1 MQKRPFLYGF
11 KVIRPKYELK
21 QDELLEWL
29 AEANALS
36 ERSHTRPLSIVKN
49 NYSSNM
55 EMRTAQAVAPKVRD
69 GAAYHAM
76 FQRFGCNSKQIE
88 YRGFECKDFSH
99 KDFDNM
105 ELMSFGKKFKGE
117 GFGERMKVYS
127 KSAERIVAE
136 FYENSPVAPEQIIHV
151 SCTGY
156 ESPSAVQK
164 IISKKQWGKS
174 TSSVHAYHMGCYAAF
189 PAMNLAA
196 GRVSLTGGEK
206 PVDIVHTEMCGLHLD
221 ASVHTAEQLV
231 IQSLFADGFIR
242 YSMVGED
249 SEIAKANPGF
259 LIGGFLERMV
269 ENTSEAMTWVCSD
282 FGLKMTLD
290 RDVPGLIADDAQEF
304 CNDLA
309 KLAGYDFAELHKNAI
324 FAIHPGG
331 PKIVS
336 AMQDLLRL
344 ENHQLKHSRETLKRY
359 GNMSSATVPHMLEMI
374 LNDPSVADGT
384 PIVTMAFGPG
394 LTMYGSVLIK
404 RS

>member
-1 MQKRPFLYGF
+1 M
-11 KVIRPKYELK
+11 
-21 QDELLEWL
+21 
-29 AEANALS
+29 
-36 ERSHTRPLSIVKN
+36 
-49 NYSSNM
+49 
-55 EMRTAQAVAPKVRD
+55 
-69 GAAYHAM
+69 
-76 FQRFGCNSKQIE
+76 
-88 YRGFECKDFSH
+88 
-99 KDFDNM
+99 
-105 ELMSFGKKFKGE
+105 
-117 GFGERMKVYS
+117 
-127 KSAERIVAE
+127 
-136 FYENSPVAPEQIIHV
+136 
-151 SCTGY
+151 
-156 ESPSAVQK
+156 
-164 IISKKQWGKS
+164 
-174 TSSVHAYHMGCYAAF
+174 
-189 PAMNLAA
+189 
-196 GRVSLTGGEK
+196 
-206 PVDIVHTEMCGLHLD
+206 DIVHTEMCGLHLD
-221 ASVHTAEQLV
+221 ASVHSAEQLV

-249 SEIAKANPGF
+249 SEIAKASPGF
-259 LIGGFLERMV
+259 VIGGFLERMV
-269 ENTSEAMTWVCSD
+269 ENTAEAMTWVCSD

-331 PKIVS
+331 PKIVA